1 MTGQRQAGELARM
14 GLVSVQV
21 IMPLKLRQSCKV
33 IAALRDVPL
42 RVVYVD
48 ALKEYVAAHEP
59 KGPVSLPAIDD
70 DDA

>member
-33 IAALRDVPL
+33 IAALRAVPL
-42 RVVYVD
+42 RVVYID
-48 ALKEYVAAHEP
+48 ALKEYVAAHQP
-59 KGPVSLPAIDD
+59 NGPVSLPDV